1 MNAVNTAPPCGEK
14 EGQGAPNSS
23 PLPKPASEALKNRI
37 ASMLNVNALPTNF
50 QIGCTKI
57 VVVNKPMDQEG
68 RTTKPTHHSLSSAM
82 IEPSVNEPTN
92 DILTVSKSHFQQMQK
107 SSLASGSFIT
117 ETHGT
122 NSSPSVQSPQVP
134 INARAQLK
142 QDSVSP
148 LANQMATTGTTQQF
162 SLVLEALAR
171 ISQTVE
177 QNTIKLQ
184 ALSNE
189 ISQYANIQGQIL
201 QTLKELQK
209 SSIAHRA
216 EMDIRMDFVNSP
228 NSTSIQTQ
236 VSKTLSAQQELTTT
250 HGKSVQPVQLKPVDS
265 LEDLERLEKLS
276 KNKNFVESLARFIKS
291 LFPADFDGTAGTYC
305 HRIVDLFFTRQFLT
319 KCSWTGSS
327 INGIQ
332 KIGFRYFPYMVNLF
346 ISVVQHAYPEFT
358 EKEGIKFLRMVIG
371 HAKMRLRDIQRAST
385 ERKRRNKTNQAEAQP
400 RRKKAFRPKIEVV
413 ENSTDCFE
421 IDPLKIEADL
431 DELDI
436 PNGN

>member
-1 MNAVNTAPPCGEK
+1 MNAVNKATHCGAK
-14 EGQGAPNSS
+14 EGQGASNSS
-23 PLPKPASEALKNRI
+23 PLPKPASEAPSSL
-37 ASMLNVNALPTNF
+37 LNMDSLPSNF

-68 RTTKPTHHSLSSAM
+68 RTTKPAHHSLSSAM

-92 DILTVSKSHFQQMQK
+92 HILTVSKSHFQQMQK

-122 NSSPSVQSPQVP
+122 NSSPSVQSPHVP

-142 QDSVSP
+142 QNSVSP
-148 LANQMATTGTTQQF
+148 LANQMSTNDTTQQF

-216 EMDIRMDFVNSP
+216 EMDIRMDFVNK
-228 NSTSIQTQ
+228 TSIQTQ
-236 VSKTLSAQQELTTT
+236 VLKTLSAQQELITT
-250 HGKSVQPVQLKPVDS
+250 HGKSVPLHLKPVDS

-291 LFPADFDGTAGTYC
+291 TFPADFDGTAGTYC
-305 HRIVDLFFTRQFLT
+305 HRIVDFFFTRQFLT

-358 EKEGIKFLRMVIG
+358 EKEGIHFLRRVMI
-371 HAKMRLRDIQRAST
+371 HAKVRLHDIQRAST
-385 ERKRRNKTNQAEAQP
+385 ARKKRDKTNRAEAQP

-421 IDPLKIEADL
+421 IDPLKIEVDL